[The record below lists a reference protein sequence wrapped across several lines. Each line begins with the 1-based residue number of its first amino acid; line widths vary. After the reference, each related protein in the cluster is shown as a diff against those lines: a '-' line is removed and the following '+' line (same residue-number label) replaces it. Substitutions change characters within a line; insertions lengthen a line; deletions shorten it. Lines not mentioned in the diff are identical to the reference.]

1 MNVSWIRVND
11 FDLSAVTNEV
21 IKWQSHDKFAVQ
33 DVSRR
38 DDGVVLMVLENVFSR
53 IPQFTYYEI
62 HKLGRKRFFGTK
74 TFWVIQLYTAP
85 RPDGPLEKRGCVFG
99 KMLVTALRAAQRDVE
114 LGYLSVTDFGPA
126 VEAMMN

>member
-1 MNVSWIRVND
+1 MIIR
-11 FDLSAVTNEV
+11 
-21 IKWQSHDKFAVQ
+21 
-33 DVSRR
+33 
-38 DDGVVLMVLENVFSR
+38 DG
-53 IPQFTYYEI
+53 T
-62 HKLGRKRFFGTK
+62 GRKRFFGTK

-126 VEAMMN
+126 VEAMMD